1 MDSRGHEREDREAR
15 MNELRLLA
23 ATLLSGMLASSED
36 EKDEKADQI
45 RLERSVDLARKLI
58 EMTPQAP
65 KGAN

>member
-1 MDSRGHEREDREAR
+1 MDSRGNEGEDREAR

-23 ATLLSGMLASSED
+23 ATLLSGMLASSEA